1 MFAWLKRR
9 RRARLL
15 SEPFPKEWRESLAR
29 DVALWQVVPDD
40 LRPKLE
46 DDLRIFLA
54 ERHWEACGGLEL
66 TEAMGALIAAQ
77 ACLLTL
83 GRSVDAY
90 AHVRSVL
97 VYPDRYL
104 APDAVEDE
112 MGVVTEGLD
121 DREGEASERGL
132 VVLSWAD
139 LRQDARRADGRNLVL
154 HEFAHQ
160 VDLLDFLKDG
170 FFAPE
175 DRERHERWRTVLAE
189 GYDAL
194 CDLDDQGRNDRV
206 LDTYGADDPAEFFA
220 VATEA
225 FFERPAALQ
234 KHHPDLYGVMA
245 EYFNL
250 DPASW
255 NWAAFESLQRE
266 RERADL
272 AGRNLKK
279 LRKRAKRTGTPGGR
293 PG

>member
-1 MFAWLKRR
+1 MFGWLKRR

-15 SEPFPKEWRESLAR
+15 SEPFPEEWQDSLER
-29 DVALWQVVPDD
+29 DVALWRVVPDA

-46 DDLRIFLA
+46 DDMRIFLA
-54 ERHWEACGGLEL
+54 ERQWEACGGLVL
-66 TEAMGALIAAQ
+66 TEAMGATIAAQ

-90 AHVRSVL
+90 SHVRSIL

-104 APDAVEDE
+104 APDSMEDDA
-112 MGVVTEGLD
+112 GVVTEGLD
-121 DREGEASERGL
+121 DREGEACERGL

-160 VDLLDFLKDG
+160 LDLLDFLG
-170 FFAPE
+170 AGLFSAG
-175 DRERHERWRTVLAE
+175 DRERHGRWRQVLDEA
-189 GYDAL
+189 YDAL
-194 CDLDDQGRNDRV
+194 SRLDDEGRKDKV
-206 LDTYGADDPAEFFA
+206 LDTYGAEDPSEFFA

-225 FFERPAALQ
+225 CFERPAALQ
-234 KHHPDLYGVMA
+234 KHHPNLYGVLA

-255 NWAAFESLQRE
+255 NWAAVESLQRE
-266 RERADL
+266 RDRAES
-272 AGRNLKK
+272 AGRNPKK
-279 LRKRAKRTGTPGGR
+279 LRRRAKRTGSP
-293 PG
+293 